1 MGGNR
6 VTLTS
11 LYISPISFAWELGEG
26 EDDLQ
31 SMDTAALHGREDWP
45 EQVFLTTRG
54 GETIPVGERNFLLTQ
69 YKTDVREQDHG
80 RYCFRLDSI
89 IDPAEV
95 AAVTLFGQTVSL
107 D

>member
-1 MGGNR
+1 
-6 VTLTS
+6 
-11 LYISPISFAWELGEG
+11 
-26 EDDLQ
+26 
-31 SMDTAALHGREDWP
+31 MDTAALHGRGDWP

-107 D
+107 G